1 MASLIANDG
10 HSLPLMA
17 TSLPLSF
24 ACSHS
29 LPLMATLICMQ
40 AEWVEPYEL
49 IEVME
54 CTIDAKELKEGKVK
68 IPETTTRRAAEF
80 MCDQLKV
87 SSQKDVDNLHLAHEV
102 VYNAGFY
109 KGTMVSGE
117 FAGLSVQEA
126 KPKCKAAL
134 CASGQAFTY
143 LEPEG
148 LVTPRSTPDVE
159 CVVALVDQ
167 WYLKYGAHEWQA
179 AVGKHLENL
188 ECFNPQVAK
197 AFRDA
202 LAWLSDW
209 ACSRSFG
216 LGTRIPWDE
225 QVSSRSLPRECLV
238 IASDGWHAD
247 GVGRAGGC
255 L

>member
-1 MASLIANDG
+1 
-10 HSLPLMA
+10 
-17 TSLPLSF
+17 
-24 ACSHS
+24 
-29 LPLMATLICMQ
+29 
-40 AEWVEPYEL
+40 
-49 IEVME
+49 
-54 CTIDAKELKEGKVK
+54 
-68 IPETTTRRAAEF
+68 
-80 MCDQLKV
+80 
-87 SSQKDVDNLHLAHEV
+87 
-102 VYNAGFY
+102 
-109 KGTMVSGE
+109 MVSGE
-117 FAGLSVQEA
+117 FAGLSVQDA

-179 AVGKHLENL
+179 AVGKHLESL

-225 QVSSRSLPRECLV
+225 QVGLVHCLV
-238 IASDGWHAD
+238 IASDCLLWTA
-247 GVGRAGGC
+247 RASRGTRRWVPLMAC
-255 L
+255 